1 MATHAQTKKVE
12 TMQEDIRQTE
22 LYSESFLDRF
32 MGFVDGLPI
41 PYSVTYLVLFFLE
54 GLFFHGLSWA
64 DGWLPAYQFNS
75 LLFVFPLW
83 LWGPLAIMT
92 YLDRV
97 SLEALA
103 SFSPLLDVRP
113 ETMGRLKREFITL
126 PVRDVAINAIIW
138 SILYFIMTY
147 LVFDTFYVKYG
158 LRTST
163 IAITFLIGWCSFLIG
178 SAIYPHSYRQ
188 LRLVNR
194 TVKLVKQFN
203 LFQLDP
209 VYAFS
214 RLTARTG
221 VAWVILL
228 SLTLLIFPIQFAT
241 VPYFGILVSQVL
253 LAIAAFV
260 LPIWIVHQRLISE
273 KRRFQAELNQRLET
287 TLERLH
293 RSLDE
298 DKLKEID
305 QLNSALVGL
314 RAERAILTK
323 IPTWPWRAGTLT
335 GFLSAVLLPIALFL
349 IQLTLGN
356 WLGG

>member
-1 MATHAQTKKVE
+1 MTSQPQTKSVE
-12 TMQEDIRQTE
+12 TFQEDTGQTE
-22 LYSESFLDRF
+22 PYNGSFLDRF
-32 MGFVDGLPI
+32 MGFVERLPI
-41 PYSVTYLVLFFLE
+41 PYGVAYLALFILE
-54 GLFFHGLSWA
+54 GLLFHAMSWA
-64 DGWLPAYQFNS
+64 DGWLPEYEFS
-75 LLFVFPLW
+75 PLLLIFSLW
-83 LWGPLAIMT
+83 LWGPLAVMT

-97 SLEALA
+97 SLDALA
-103 SFSPLLDVRP
+103 SFSSLLDDRP
-113 ETMGRLKREFITL
+113 GTMERLKREFITL
-126 PVRDVAINAIIW
+126 PTRDVIINALIW

-147 LVFDTFYVKYG
+147 LAFDAFYVENG
-158 LRTST
+158 MQTSN
-163 IAITFLIGWCSFLIG
+163 IVLSIIFGWFTFIIG
-178 SAIYPHSYRQ
+178 SSIYPHSYRQ

-194 TVKLVKQFN
+194 TVKSVKRFN

-241 VPYFGILVSQVL
+241 VPYFGILILQML
-253 LAIAAFV
+253 LAIAAFI

-273 KRRFQAELNQRLET
+273 KRRLQAELNQRLESA
-287 TLERLH
+287 LERLH
-293 RSLDE
+293 RSFDA
-298 DKLKEID
+298 DKLGEID

-314 RAERAILTK
+314 REERDILAK